1 MRRIHKLIV
10 MSATYRQSSRVTPA
24 AQAADAPN
32 KWHARAP
39 RLRMSAE
46 MVRDNALTISGL
58 LSTKMHG
65 PPVYPPQPGGIWR
78 HVGRN
83 APKYVAATDEDRF
96 RRGVYVVW
104 RRGAPYV
111 SFTNFDAPDRGAC
124 VVRRPR
130 TNTPLQAL
138 TLLNDQAY
146 VEMAMA
152 FAHRITEINEA
163 TVDSRIQFAYRSA
176 LSREARAAEINYLKP
191 LLTRRLAYFQKNP
204 KAATDLVNNVKGW
217 KAPQGADPT
226 ELAAWFYLAN
236 ILLNLDETITKS

>member
-1 MRRIHKLIV
+1 
-10 MSATYRQSSRVTPA
+10 
-24 AQAADAPN
+24 
-32 KWHARAP
+32 
-39 RLRMSAE
+39 

-138 TLLNDQAY
+138 TLLNDEAY

-152 FAHRITEINEA
+152 FAYRITEINEA

-176 LSREARAAEINYLKP
+176 LSREARCRNKLPQTIAHP
-191 LLTRRLAYFQKNP
+191 TTRLFP
-204 KAATDLVNNVKGW
+204 EE
-217 KAPQGADPT
+217 PQGRRR
-226 ELAAWFYLAN
+226 
-236 ILLNLDETITKS
+236 SGQ

>member
-1 MRRIHKLIV
+1 MARPFTRPNPV
-10 MSATYRQSSRVTPA
+10 ASGVTWA
-24 AQAADAPN
+24 E
-32 KWHARAP
+32 RA
-39 RLRMSAE
+39 
-46 MVRDNALTISGL
+46 
-58 LSTKMHG
+58 
-65 PPVYPPQPGGIWR
+65 
-78 HVGRN
+78 
-83 APKYVAATDEDRF
+83 KYVAATDEDRF

-138 TLLNDQAY
+138 TLLNDEAY

-152 FAHRITEINEA
+152 FAYRITEINEA

-191 LLTRRLAYFQKNP
+191 LLTQRLAYFQKNP
-204 KAATDLVNNVKGW
+204 KAAADLVNNVKGW
-217 KAPQGADPT
+217 KALKARTPPNWPRGFIWQT
-226 ELAAWFYLAN
+226 FY
-236 ILLNLDETITKS
+236 